1 MEARH
6 AMARNAWR
14 SFEDNLGKED
24 VHKFLAGSGDKIFTL
39 YEELQSS
46 EAPPHLVNQY
56 EEVISALVADVKK
69 MEDETKKMEE
79 KMAK

>member
-1 MEARH
+1 MQ
-6 AMARNAWR
+6 
-14 SFEDNLGKED
+14 
-24 VHKFLAGSGDKIFTL
+24 T
-39 YEELQSS
+39 S

-69 MEDETKKMEE
+69 METETKKMEE